1 MTFLDE
7 LIGAARGCLA
17 LVVGDKQ
24 ASSYFD
30 FRQTGLVGSFI
41 ALVVSLAI
49 QAFGPP
55 LLGVPTPPGISM
67 GVVILGALVT
77 AVQFGVAYAVL
88 RQLGRSDGLV
98 PFVVVQNWATLFQAV
113 IAVGAIAI
121 LGQPIAMDSN
131 GVAQLTNGSIPFI
144 MLGIAALVVSVNIGR
159 LILTFKPLHVGLF
172 VISQLVTALVAQAFL
187 GSIL

>member
-7 LIGAARGCLA
+7 LIGAARGCLG

-24 ASSYFD
+24 SSSYFD

-49 QAFGPP
+49 QAFGPQ

-67 GVVILGALVT
+67 GVVILGGLVT

-88 RQLGRSDGLV
+88 RQLGRNDGFV
-98 PFVVVQNWATLFQAV
+98 PFVVVQNWATLFQAA
-113 IAVGAIAI
+113 IAVGAIGI

-144 MLGIAALVVSVNIGR
+144 MLGIAALVVSINIGR
-159 LILTFKPLHVGLF
+159 LILTLKPLHVGLF
-172 VISQLVTALVAQAFL
+172 VISQMVTALVAQAFL